1 MAGKQK
7 GAEAGLRFQL
17 TECNQTIE
25 RLQFDRTALQHRLR
39 EQQDKANKDAAEQRR
54 QIEEIKAKY
63 GKPPESEKMLESLSK
78 VVVGLYIEMKGRRL
92 LKETEEVQAENKA
105 LARVNPI
112 VVVSYLRTILRS
124 QFASHE
130 DTELDLRAQLKLA
143 EDEAQRNVRSLKDRM
158 ASVQAT
164 QTRAIA
170 MAEEARVKLE
180 DAEHAKD
187 AALDDTR
194 GLVEQVKADQ
204 MTLVLQMRAKGE
216 ENEKLQKVIA
226 DKDKLLKKQE
236 TKMLQMAE
244 MESQI
249 QSLRAENMLNYKKMH
264 AQHEAK
270 TAQFQNDI
278 KRLVKLEAENAKYC
292 ERIKQLEAEVKRAKT
307 SYTVMHYLDE
317 QARSSRLES
326 LYRSKTKAYEEADI
340 KVKALKEA
348 ADKFKAEALEWQKKY
363 KTLCSAVEE
372 ENNKQSDKRVP
383 VDVHKKADELSVCY
397 YKDLVHEK
405 DKEIQTLLKRINRLS
420 AGDLRWVMRRGLRP
434 GVLSLPV
441 FSSAL
446 TSLVNRLRTWCCTGP
461 ALRAD
466 TARKSAW
473 SFRTALPPSATSSNA
488 RRQRKGSCC
497 RRRMRS
503 TPWTG

>member
-1 MAGKQK
+1 M
-7 GAEAGLRFQL
+7 
-17 TECNQTIE
+17 
-25 RLQFDRTALQHRLR
+25 
-39 EQQDKANKDAAEQRR
+39 
-54 QIEEIKAKY
+54 
-63 GKPPESEKMLESLSK
+63 
-78 VVVGLYIEMKGRRL
+78 
-92 LKETEEVQAENKA
+92 
-105 LARVNPI
+105 
-112 VVVSYLRTILRS
+112 
-124 QFASHE
+124 
-130 DTELDLRAQLKLA
+130 KLA

-473 SFRTALPPSATSSNA
+473 SFRTALPLSATSSNA
-488 RRQRKGSCC
+488 RRQRKGSCW

-503 TPWTG
+503 TPWTR

>member
-1 MAGKQK
+1 
-7 GAEAGLRFQL
+7 
-17 TECNQTIE
+17 
-25 RLQFDRTALQHRLR
+25 
-39 EQQDKANKDAAEQRR
+39 
-54 QIEEIKAKY
+54 
-63 GKPPESEKMLESLSK
+63 
-78 VVVGLYIEMKGRRL
+78 
-92 LKETEEVQAENKA
+92 
-105 LARVNPI
+105 
-112 VVVSYLRTILRS
+112 
-124 QFASHE
+124 
-130 DTELDLRAQLKLA
+130 
-143 EDEAQRNVRSLKDRM
+143 
-158 ASVQAT
+158 
-164 QTRAIA
+164 

-278 KRLVKLEAENAKYC
+278 KRLAKLEAENAKYS

-473 SFRTALPPSATSSNA
+473 SFRTALPLSATSSNA

>member
-7 GAEAGLRFQL
+7 GAEAGLRLQL

-39 EQQDKANKDAAEQRR
+39 EQQDKANKDAADLRR

-63 GKPPESEKMLESLSK
+63 GKPPESEKMLELLSK
-78 VVVGLYIEMKGRRL
+78 AVVGLYIEMKGRRL

-112 VVVSYLRTILRS
+112 VVVSYLRTMLRS

-278 KRLVKLEAENAKYC
+278 KRLAKLEAENAKYS

-420 AGDLRWVMRRGLRP
+420 AGDLRWAMRRGLRP
-434 GVLSLPV
+434 SL
-441 FSSAL
+441 FLCLNSIQL
-446 TSLVNRLRTWCCTGP
+446 
-461 ALRAD
+461 
-466 TARKSAW
+466 
-473 SFRTALPPSATSSNA
+473 
-488 RRQRKGSCC
+488 
-497 RRRMRS
+497 
-503 TPWTG
+503 